1 MILHDV
7 DASFTPGSLTAIM
20 GPSGAGKTTLL
31 SVLRSGRCTSGR
43 VALNGLPHSGS
54 VRQLIK
60 TIPQDD
66 ILLQGLTARE
76 MLTFGAR
83 LSRVPLARFG
93 STRTRLAHLHDRRRR
108 EHGGGEAPVPD
119 RHARRPVD
127 GRREEAVA
135 RVRGVSQALV

>member
-1 MILHDV
+1 MHVRLLPRRAFPLP
-7 DASFTPGSLTAIM
+7 DAHRIVR
-20 GPSGAGKTTLL
+20 L
-31 SVLRSGRCTSGR
+31 SRDLR
-43 VALNGLPHSGS
+43 
-54 VRQLIK
+54 
-60 TIPQDD
+60 D
-66 ILLQGLTARE
+66 
-76 MLTFGAR
+76 
-83 LSRVPLARFG
+83 SRVPLARFG